1 MGKMGRGCI
10 SFIFGTQTMTWTVK
24 NSGVQLSDNS
34 KAYLNELAKIL
45 PFNIT
50 ITDGFRTPIQQAVQM
65 AETRQEQ
72 IFDGSGQNLDDVYK
86 DKEQAR
92 AIQAKWPDTQAM
104 SVVIKSYIA
113 QGKYISRHLL
123 DDAFD
128 VRTIGGTENQLDTNQ
143 IRELVTT
150 LKEIGLKVVEE
161 RDHVHVE
168 VLKTFDPSQKKSNLL
183 LIAIGIGL
191 VLWTIS

>member
-1 MGKMGRGCI
+1 
-10 SFIFGTQTMTWTVK
+10 MTWTVK

>member
-1 MGKMGRGCI
+1 
-10 SFIFGTQTMTWTVK
+10 MTWTVK

-34 KAYLNELAKIL
+34 KAYLDELAKIL

-50 ITDGFRTPIQQAVQM
+50 ITDGFRTPLQQAVQM
-65 AETRQEQ
+65 GETRQEQ
-72 IFDGSGQNLDDVYK
+72 IFNGSGENLDDVYR

-104 SVVIKSYIA
+104 SVVIKSYIT

-123 DDAFD
+123 NDAFD
-128 VRTIGGTENQLDTNQ
+128 IRTIGGTENQLDTNQ
-143 IRELVTT
+143 IKELVTA

-168 VLKTFDPSQKKSNLL
+168 VLKAFDPSQKKSNLL

>member
-1 MGKMGRGCI
+1 
-10 SFIFGTQTMTWTVK
+10 MTWTIK

-34 KAYLNELAKIL
+34 KAYLDELAKIL

-65 AETRQEQ
+65 AETIQEQ
-72 IFDGSGQNLDDVYK
+72 IFDGSGETLENVYR

-92 AIQAKWPDTQAM
+92 AIQAKFPDTQAM

-143 IRELVTT
+143 IKELVTA
-150 LKEIGLKVVEE
+150 LQEIGLKAVEE

-168 VLKTFDPSQKKSNLL
+168 VLKTFSPSPKKSNFIV
-183 LIAIGIGL
+183 IAIIIGAF
-191 VLWTIS
+191 LWTTS

>member
-1 MGKMGRGCI
+1 
-10 SFIFGTQTMTWTVK
+10 MTWIVK

-34 KAYLNELAKIL
+34 KAYLDELAKIL

-50 ITDGFRTPIQQAVQM
+50 ITDGFRTPLEQAIQM

-72 IFDGSGQNLDDVYK
+72 IFDGSGENLDDVYR

-123 DDAFD
+123 SDAFD
-128 VRTIGGTENQLDTNQ
+128 IRTIGGTNNQLDPSQ
-143 IRELVTT
+143 VSQLVTA
-150 LKEIGLKVVEE
+150 LKEIGLKIVEE

-168 VLKTFDPSQKKSNLL
+168 VLKAFSSTQKKSNFIV
-183 LIAIGIGL
+183 IAIIIGAL
-191 VLWTIS
+191 IWTTS